1 MSNRRA
7 AFRAVA
13 RVALVVVP
21 LGPARFAALERDFGA
36 RERPARATRAARVA
50 PFSPP
55 APLPG
60 AGRLRPRRT
69 RDPDAAAWLGW
80 LAYRLGRAGQGDGG
94 DGGDGGADDADGAG
108 PDRAIRRVD
117 EAVARDRAGAAGG
130 APRRCPSPHAALP
143 GGVPD
148 ETDACHVDAELDVEL
163 SAAGLRYPAPAGLA
177 PRTPVACALG
187 LPGADRAIGALAET
201 VRGAAPTGAAAPG
214 GAALVAL
221 RFVRIDEADA
231 DAVARHVMACQRAAL
246 AAPGAP
252 ARGATLRA

>member
-21 LGPARFAALERDFGA
+21 LEPARCAALERDFGA
-36 RERPARATRAARVA
+36 RERPEWAARAARVA

-55 APLPG
+55 ARLPG

-80 LAYRLGRAGQGDGG
+80 LAYRLGRTGRGDEGDGG
-94 DGGDGGADDADGAG
+94 EDDADGAG
-108 PDRAIRRVD
+108 PDRAIRRVG

-130 APRRCPSPHAALP
+130 APRRCPSPHPALP
-143 GGVPD
+143 GGVP
-148 ETDACHVDAELDVEL
+148 EGTDACHVDGELDVEL
-163 SAAGLRYPAPAGLA
+163 SAAGLRYAAPAGLA

-201 VRGAAPTGAAAPG
+201 VRGAAPIGVAPDGA
-214 GAALVAL
+214 AALVAL